1 VEGFSKRSGIA
12 VSLTA
17 QGELDR
23 LGFDLELAVFR
34 IVQESLS
41 NVHRHSHSSTANI
54 LLVREGSSLNL
65 EIADQGRGIPP
76 GKDKAGVGIGSIR
89 ERARLLKGTV
99 NITTNF
105 SGTVIRVSLPLAEE
119 QASSGAVA

>member
-1 VEGFSKRSGIA
+1 M
-12 VSLTA
+12 
-17 QGELDR
+17 
-23 LGFDLELAVFR
+23 FR

-41 NVHRHSHSSTANI
+41 NVHRHSHSATANI

-76 GKDKAGVGIGSIR
+76 GKDKTGVGIGSIR
-89 ERARLLKGTV
+89 ERVRLLKGTV

-105 SGTVIRVSLPLAEE
+105 SGTIIRVSLPLAEE